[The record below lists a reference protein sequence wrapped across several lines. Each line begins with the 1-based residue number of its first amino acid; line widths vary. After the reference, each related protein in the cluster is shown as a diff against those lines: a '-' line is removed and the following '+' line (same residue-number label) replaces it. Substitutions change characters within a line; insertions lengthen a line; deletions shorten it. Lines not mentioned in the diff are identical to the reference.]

1 MTSKYSDTEIL
12 YVNLSAE
19 AEALRMRAEANENR
33 LESLLAKVEPPQPAP
48 RSLIPTPSGSLNP
61 SAPAKEELSPPKRPP
76 KPQILL
82 QHSIDTNV
90 NIKNRMEAAE
100 KLNLEWQSYNDDR
113 EEFVIDLTKKYH
125 INFNE
130 LRQANEEI
138 CRLESREMKNN
149 LRIKNLEA
157 ENLKLVDEIAKAHDL
172 EVKNQ
177 RLNALLNME
186 KEKSSTY
193 EQDLNLLNMKIIK
206 LETANEK
213 LVRALRKDRRKTD
226 VSAIKLE
233 NSIYELTNKIDR
245 MSTSSSANY
254 SPTKL
259 SPRKRNK
266 EILTS
271 PMRTNERRSVENTEI
286 SCENCGRKWPVSEH
300 HKLLDHLD
308 KCEDNLI

>member
-1 MTSKYSDTEIL
+1 MSRGDPLLMSQYIIDL
-12 YVNLSAE
+12 
-19 AEALRMRAEANENR
+19 LR
-33 LESLLAKVEPPQPAP
+33 
-48 RSLIPTPSGSLNP
+48 
-61 SAPAKEELSPPKRPP
+61 ELSPPKRPP
-76 KPQILL
+76 KPQVLL

-206 LETANEK
+206 LGNWFILRTLSK
-213 LVRALRKDRRKTD
+213 LRLTFLVRK
-226 VSAIKLE
+226 
-233 NSIYELTNKIDR
+233 YQY
-245 MSTSSSANY
+245 Y
-254 SPTKL
+254 SVT
-259 SPRKRNK
+259 
-266 EILTS
+266 
-271 PMRTNERRSVENTEI
+271 
-286 SCENCGRKWPVSEH
+286 
-300 HKLLDHLD
+300 
-308 KCEDNLI
+308 